1 MYNCCYICYDLFSY
15 IIWKPAGMG
24 WTITANISD
33 DFDFSDKASRRKI
46 LTNLRYYEKYFKAL
60 VMLLNPGKI
69 HGQIQ

>member
-1 MYNCCYICYDLFSY
+1 
-15 IIWKPAGMG
+15 MG
-24 WTITANISD
+24 WTITANIND

-46 LTNLRYYEKYFKAL
+46 LTNIRYVIMRSIFKAL